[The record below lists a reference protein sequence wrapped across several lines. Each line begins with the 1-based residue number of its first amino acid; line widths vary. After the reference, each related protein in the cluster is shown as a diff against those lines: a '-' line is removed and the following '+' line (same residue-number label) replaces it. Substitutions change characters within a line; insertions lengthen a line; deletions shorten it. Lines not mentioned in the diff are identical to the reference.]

1 MGMSTNKL
9 MSVRSLFLRLNHER
23 NSRKT
28 GDVLGRNDLWLTED
42 QLKSG
47 TERFIK
53 YNGYQKVEFNWTFD
67 QGGYKFTSP
76 IVGYRNSS
84 PEFLNRIATQEDVK
98 TIEGERL
105 PSGASVEDPS
115 KITTTIC
122 IINPKIQD
130 YDLGFFGFLE
140 SVLYDIIDSYENTN
154 LILVTDS
161 LSYLSITKKEEIS
174 VTVENLMEEGLHLL
188 FLNEKSDY
196 AFFEK
201 YEDLT
206 EKPIMVYGA

>member
-98 TIEGERL
+98 TIEGERH
-105 PSGASVEDPS
+105 PSGVSVEDPS

>member
-1 MGMSTNKL
+1 MMN
-9 MSVRSLFLRLNHER
+9 VRSLFLRLNHER

-28 GDVLGRNDLWLTED
+28 VDVLGRNDLWLTED

-53 YNGYQKVEFNWTFD
+53 LNGYQKVEFNWTFD
-67 QGGYKFTSP
+67 QGGYQFTSP

-98 TIEGERL
+98 TMEGERH
-105 PSGASVEDPS
+105 PSGVSVEDPS
-115 KITTTIC
+115 NITTTIC